1 VYSRDHPVAVNM
13 QLKVLKVKLKSALP
27 LTMATQAELA
37 VVMLMIYGHVTQG
50 LVEHC
55 LQLRLRIS

>member
-37 VVMLMIYGHVTQG
+37 VVMLMIYGYVTQG

-55 LQLRLRIS
+55 LQLS